1 VNRLNLSGYK
11 ELKNFEDHSMSILV
25 LLPVRGG
32 GGVNYL
38 QDHIKEALMYLILF
52 SSDNGIA

>member
-25 LLPVRGG
+25 LLPVRG
-32 GGVNYL
+32 V
-38 QDHIKEALMYLILF
+38 EVLIIYKIV
-52 SSDNGIA
+52 SRKP